1 MELSLKFIFLTF
13 ALISNTPNVLGR
25 QIVSTPVVCTQAGA
39 VLYNGNCYQ
48 AFSDTALNF
57 HEAQLACDTWGG
69 GLATIDSD
77 ALAYAVIPNWYSLS
91 YWIGMKL
98 FGGTWF
104 WVYDNS
110 AVNLTSPEL
119 NNWADFGAIKPGYV
133 CLSINDE
140 GYGLYLQDKLCSST
154 SYYVCMGAPTSAIA
168 TTTTTT
174 TTVKTT
180 TLSSKSK
187 DKSKG
192 IPEGCNGP
200 NNGKESNDNKRIQN

>member
-1 MELSLKFIFLTF
+1 MELSLQFIFLTL

-25 QIVSTPVVCTQAGA
+25 QIVLTPVVCSQAGA

-48 AFSDTALNF
+48 AFSDRALTWN
-57 HEAQLACDTWGG
+57 EAQLACKTWGG
-69 GLATIDSD
+69 DLATIDSD

-91 YWIGMKL
+91 YWIGMKVI
-98 FGGTWF
+98 GGTWI

-110 AVNLTSPEL
+110 AVNLASPEL
-119 NNWADFGAIKPGYV
+119 NNWADFGAHKPGYD
-133 CLSINDE
+133 CQSINDE
-140 GYGLYLQDKLCSST
+140 GYGLYLQEKLCSST
-154 SYYVCMGAPTSAIA
+154 SYYVCMGAPASAIE

-187 DKSKG
+187 DKSKD

-200 NNGKESNDNKRIQN
+200 NNGKESNDNKEKKD